1 MVGYGQV
8 ASMQEPAFNITTSS
22 FIDIPATLLQSE
34 PAGAANGTFLTVV
47 CCLAAIAGWVIWR
60 RRLTQVPRD
69 ASGRLPQDAL
79 LGVVAMMLFYVAG
92 ALGALVI
99 GERMDPS
106 DPYGRLARGAL
117 GNAAQVALAVALI
130 RSPLFVDAE
139 RPPARPRDALAAGGI
154 GFLLALPIVLALG
167 AAIGLLMT
175 ALGFPPPPATSHET
189 LRILLEKGEAVFTL
203 LTLAHVALLVPIA
216 EEAGWRGI
224 LQPSLRKAG
233 LGGTGAALATA
244 VLFAAIHWSVMPPD
258 SRVAG
263 LAMLVTL
270 GFALGLLRERTGG
283 ILAPIVLHALFNAW
297 NVVLTL
303 ARSA

>member
-1 MVGYGQV
+1 MVWYGQV

-175 ALGFPPPPATSHET
+175 ALGFPPRPRRRTRRCASCSRRAKRCSPFSPSHTSPCLFRLPKRQAGAASCNHRFERPGLAEPARLSRPPCCS
-189 LRILLEKGEAVFTL
+189 
-203 LTLAHVALLVPIA
+203 
-216 EEAGWRGI
+216 
-224 LQPSLRKAG
+224 QPSIGRSCRP
-233 LGGTGAALATA
+233 TAASPA
-244 VLFAAIHWSVMPPD
+244 
-258 SRVAG
+258 SRC
-263 LAMLVTL
+263 
-270 GFALGLLRERTGG
+270 
-283 ILAPIVLHALFNAW
+283 W
-297 NVVLTL
+297 
-303 ARSA
+303 

>member
-1 MVGYGQV
+1 MRLRAQRV
-8 ASMQEPAFNITTSS
+8 
-22 FIDIPATLLQSE
+22 LL
-34 PAGAANGTFLTVV
+34 V
-47 CCLAAIAGWVIWR
+47 
-60 RRLTQVPRD
+60 
-69 ASGRLPQDAL
+69 
-79 LGVVAMMLFYVAG
+79 
-92 ALGALVI
+92 
-99 GERMDPS
+99 
-106 DPYGRLARGAL
+106 LARGAL

>member
-8 ASMQEPAFNITTSS
+8 ASMQEPAIGNTTSS

-34 PAGAANGTFLTVV
+34 PAGGTNGTSLAIL
-47 CCLAAIAGWVIWR
+47 CALAAIAGWLVWSR
-60 RRLTQVPRD
+60 KLARLPHE
-69 ASGRLPQDAL
+69 AAGRLPQDPF
-79 LGVVAMMLFYVAG
+79 LGVAAMLVFYVAG

-99 GERMDPS
+99 GDRMDPD

-117 GNAAQVALAVALI
+117 GNAAQVAIAIAIL
-130 RSPLFVDAE
+130 RSPLFTDAP
-139 RPPARPRDALAAGGI
+139 RAPARPRDAVLAGGV
-154 GFLLALPIVLALG
+154 GFILVLPIVLALG
-167 AAIGLLMT
+167 AAIGFAMT
-175 ALGFPPPPATSHET
+175 MFGFPPPPPTSHET
-189 LRILLEKGEAVFTL
+189 LRILLEKGDAVFTV

-233 LGGTGAALATA
+233 LGGAGAALATA
-244 VLFAAIHWSVMPPD
+244 VLFAAIHWSVIPAE

-283 ILAPIVLHALFNAW
+283 ILAPIVLHAAFNAW
-297 NVVLTL
+297 NVALTL

>member
-8 ASMQEPAFNITTSS
+8 AMREPAIDNTTSS

-34 PAGAANGTFLTVV
+34 PAGGANGTSLAIL
-47 CCLAAIAGWVIWR
+47 CALAAIAGWLVWSR
-60 RRLTQVPRD
+60 KLARLPHE
-69 ASGRLPQDAL
+69 AAGRLPQDPF
-79 LGVVAMMLFYVAG
+79 LGVAAMLVFYVAG

-99 GERMDPS
+99 GDRMDPE

-117 GNAAQVALAVALI
+117 GNAAQVALAIAIL
-130 RSPLFVDAE
+130 RSPLFTDAP
-139 RPPARPRDALAAGGI
+139 RAPARPRDAVLAGGV
-154 GFLLALPIVLALG
+154 GFILVLPVVLALG
-167 AAIGLLMT
+167 AAIGVVMT
-175 ALGFPPPPATSHET
+175 ALGFPPPPPTSHET
-189 LRILLEKGEAVFTL
+189 LRILLEKGDAVFTV

-233 LGGTGAALATA
+233 LGGAGAALATA
-244 VLFAAIHWSVMPPD
+244 VLFAAIHWSVIPAE
-258 SRVAG
+258 SRTAG

-283 ILAPIVLHALFNAW
+283 ILAPIVLHAAFNAW
-297 NVVLTL
+297 NVALTL